1 MTTPM
6 HTDRR
11 IPAFAAYAQALSEAK
26 VLITA
31 MELQPSRMF
40 IQSCSK
46 FLVKYGYIH
55 CII

>member
-1 MTTPM
+1 M